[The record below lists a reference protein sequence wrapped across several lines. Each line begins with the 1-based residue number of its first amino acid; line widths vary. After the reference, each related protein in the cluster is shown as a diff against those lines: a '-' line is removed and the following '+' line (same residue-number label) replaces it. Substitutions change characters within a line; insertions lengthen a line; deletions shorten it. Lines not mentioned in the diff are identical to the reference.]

1 MNYEKDCSAVVY
13 RMKHG
18 WPEFLVEY
26 REEGRCAFLPAR
38 VMEKDNKNAPDRVE
52 VRGGF
57 TLEVKLDIVFREELR
72 RLSAEDPARYIYAA
86 EAKQNGGEPEDPD
99 TEDYRLKW
107 SEYEWLTG
115 RMADPADEE
124 ILKHLVSY
132 LSVKHNMRNPV
143 EDPGF
148 ILYREH
154 GVDIHSHI
162 IPGADDGSQSEEE
175 TAELLRLARE
185 EGIQWVF
192 ATPHYGIENGY
203 APDMGRADAWYR
215 EKEQFLFLSGSPVK
229 ALLGTEWYCSDD
241 IVSRIRNREA
251 FPMGS
256 SDWYM
261 VEFLEWGITTEP
273 ADVILRR
280 LRKMKD
286 NNIKTILAHPERYT
300 AIQED
305 RDLAKRIQ
313 DLGVLLQVNA
323 YDLFLNQNNKTRDL
337 AQWMAKEELISFIG
351 SDMHRTGF

>member
-1 MNYEKDCSAVVY
+1 MNFEKDCSAIVY

-18 WPEFLVEY
+18 YPEFLVEY
-26 REEGRCAFLPAR
+26 RDEGRRAFLPAR

-132 LSVKHNMRNPV
+132 LFVKHNMRNPV

-192 ATPHYGIENGY
+192 ATPHYGKENGY
-203 APDMGRADAWYR
+203 APHRDQIHSGLH
-215 EKEQFLFLSGSPVK
+215 QLSDYMLLSSCPSKVM
-229 ALLGTEWYCSDD
+229 LGTEWYCSDD
-241 IVSRIRNREA
+241 IVNRIRNREA
-251 FPMGS
+251 FPMGD

-261 VEFLEWGITTEP
+261 VEFLEWRNEREP

-280 LRKMKD
+280 LKHLKD
-286 NNIKTILAHPERYT
+286 NHIKTILAHPERYR
-300 AIQED
+300 AIKDNLEISAGGRTYQGT
-305 RDLAKRIQ
+305 
-313 DLGVLLQVNA
+313 GVLDILLQNFHLMGFEPALGIVCIVG
-323 YDLFLNQNNKTRDL
+323 NQCVRHFATSR
-337 AQWMAKEELISFIG
+337 
-351 SDMHRTGF
+351 